1 MSSSSQKKEFLV
13 IIPDKPGVGAKRIEV
28 RPTHKSGLKPLVESG
43 SIVAGG
49 AMFQDQHPAEGQ
61 TPNFKGSMII
71 VMANTA
77 AEAKE
82 ILSKDVYVTE
92 GVWDFDAAQI
102 IPFQSAVRMP
112 LA

>member
-1 MSSSSQKKEFLV
+1 
-13 IIPDKPGVGAKRIEV
+13 
-28 RPTHKSGLKPLVESG
+28 
-43 SIVAGG
+43 
-49 AMFQDQHPAEGQ
+49 MFQDQHPEEGQ

-102 IPFQSAVRMP
+102 IPVRNMFP
-112 LA
+112 ISLIVFCCCCCCLVMRKAELTN

>member
-1 MSSSSQKKEFLV
+1 
-13 IIPDKPGVGAKRIEV
+13 
-28 RPTHKSGLKPLVESG
+28 
-43 SIVAGG
+43 
-49 AMFQDQHPAEGQ
+49 MFQDQHPEEGQ

-102 IPFQSAVRMP
+102 IPVCNMFPPPFFFA
-112 LA
+112 LAFLLLLLLLFGYEEGWTN